1 MSRRLPAL
9 KPNEVIR
16 ALKRAG
22 FYERRQTAS
31 HVILRKDG
39 LPRPVPVPI
48 HSKDIPRPL
57 LAEIIKEAG
66 LTQKEFLDLL

>member
-1 MSRRLPAL
+1 MSKRLPPLRAG
-9 KPNEVIR
+9 KVIR

-22 FYERRQTAS
+22 FYERRQTGS
-31 HVILRKDG
+31 HVILRKEG

-48 HSKDIPRPL
+48 HSGTLPREL

-66 LTQKEFLDLL
+66 LTQEEFLDLL